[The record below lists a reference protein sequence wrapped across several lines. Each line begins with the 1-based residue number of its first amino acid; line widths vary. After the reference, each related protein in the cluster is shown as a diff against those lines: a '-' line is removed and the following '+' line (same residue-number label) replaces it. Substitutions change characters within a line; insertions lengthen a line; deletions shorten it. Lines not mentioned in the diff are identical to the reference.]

1 VTFTVYS
8 NEDEGIER
16 VWPFDLIPRIIP
28 ANEWATIE
36 AGLKQRVRALNL
48 FVRDLYHGQ
57 QILKDGVVPAEMVF
71 NGKHFL
77 REIMDIDP
85 PQDIYVHISG
95 IDLVRDGPGR
105 YLVLEDNLRTPSG
118 VSYMIENRIVERHIL
133 PEFFA
138 KYRVRRVEHYPALL
152 LEALRFMSPRGKDNA
167 AIALLT
173 PGIYNSAY
181 FEHTFLAKEMGIE
194 LVEGRDL
201 VTKNDVV
208 YMKTTQGLQRG
219 GRALPPRRRRLP
231 RSALL
236 PRRLGA
242 RGRRHHQRVA
252 RRQRRHRQRAGQR
265 HRRRQG
271 DLSVRA
277 RHHSLLPRRGAD
289 PAERPHL
296 PDDEQRRSGVRA
308 RQPREMVVKEV
319 SESGGYG
326 MLMGPS
332 STPALRAEFATR
344 IKGNPRN
351 YIAQPVVPLSR
362 HVCYLDGE
370 LESRHIDLRPF
381 VIYGED
387 IQVVPGGLTRSR
399 SPRARWW

>member
-1 VTFTVYS
+1 
-8 NEDEGIER
+8 

-36 AGLKQRVRALNL
+36 AGLKQRVRAFNL
-48 FVRDLYHGQ
+48 LVRDLYHGA

-95 IDLVRDGPGR
+95 IELVRDGPAR

-194 LVEGRDL
+194 LVEGRD
-201 VTKNDVV
+201 
-208 YMKTTQGLQRG
+208 
-219 GRALPPRRRRLP
+219 
-231 RSALL
+231 
-236 PRRLGA
+236 
-242 RGRRHHQRVA
+242 
-252 RRQRRHRQRAGQR
+252 
-265 HRRRQG
+265 
-271 DLSVRA
+271 
-277 RHHSLLPRRGAD
+277 
-289 PAERPHL
+289 
-296 PDDEQRRSGVRA
+296 
-308 RQPREMVVKEV
+308 
-319 SESGGYG
+319 
-326 MLMGPS
+326 
-332 STPALRAEFATR
+332 
-344 IKGNPRN
+344 
-351 YIAQPVVPLSR
+351 
-362 HVCYLDGE
+362 
-370 LESRHIDLRPF
+370 
-381 VIYGED
+381 
-387 IQVVPGGLTRSR
+387 
-399 SPRARWW
+399 